1 MSRPEVRMDPEEYG
15 RTTSSRS
22 ALQSQSESGQVLE
35 FSMPVLDTT
44 SYQIPAMNCPPI
56 WWIVVEGSSSRHY
69 WNVVSSALSAVI
81 SNLPPY
87 VHIGMLLASSTSVS
101 VWNVTSAVPFVH
113 HFPWK
118 KARPELVLA
127 DVGTYKP
134 HLQTALRAMGDS
146 MALAEGEL
154 PLVKTLELILDQ
166 IEHGKHPGQP
176 LTNHQACDP
185 NGTVKPYAGGRVLFL
200 LNGPPQELKSPIPVD
215 PHNSNRKTGRGGR
228 GGACFESG
236 LRFSTMPRGD
246 DGDIPDLASDDDP
259 ETGTKKK
266 FKRTSKNKQQGNPDD
281 LTSQNLQCHFPH
293 VDARLMERFGTLG
306 QQFAEAAFGVDILVL
321 QHHITQSLGI
331 PLLIP
336 LCEPTGAPGPLL
348 FDLTESNTEDA
359 LRNEIWNRRPQSFG
373 GLLRVRLSPGFKV
386 DASPAQG
393 TSRSHLEL
401 VKTQVR
407 KGLMGPA
414 TSTIEDSLWQIGS
427 CDAHQS
433 VTLDFQVTNKIQ
445 RSAFVDGMGEVALK
459 PCLQVCFAYT
469 TIVAASEENSDS
481 DEFITVRRIR
491 ICTLRLP
498 MSDDVESLYAALDPE
513 ALSVV
518 LFHKFTTS
526 IFTEGVRATQDIGR
540 DWLKF
545 ILVCTYR
552 SAEAALKRQESKA
565 VQGVDSQSMFYP
577 AERLLNGEGSLSRD
591 EILLGQ
597 GHNILRLLPLQVWCL
612 LQCDA
617 MRPSSGSYRPTLDA
631 RAAALMQMTSMS
643 PRVLSRCLGPRLEM
657 WQSGNNVE
665 EAISSTIGLSRE
677 AITALLLEH
686 QQADPNLILFVDS
699 PFGVLVCDSH
709 HVRATDGTDVVV
721 GEALRSAVE
730 RAVESYPTPPLVTVE
745 LDRNAQVGDLWAD
758 FLVEDA
764 RTFDTQQNFEE
775 WKREVAASIFD
786 ELSDNSDY

>member
-1 MSRPEVRMDPEEYG
+1 MDPEEYG
-15 RTTSSRS
+15 RTSSNKS
-22 ALQSQSESGQVLE
+22 VLQSQSESGKVLE

-56 WWIVVEGSSSRHY
+56 WWIVVEGSPSRHY

-87 VHIGMLLASSTSVS
+87 VHIGMLLASSSTLS

-113 HFPWK
+113 NFPWK
-118 KARPELVLA
+118 NTRPDLVLA
-127 DVGTYKP
+127 DVGTYKS

-146 MALAEGEL
+146 MVLTEGEL

-176 LTNHQACDP
+176 LTNSQTSAQ

-200 LNGPPQELKSPIPVD
+200 LNGPPQELKSPTTMD
-215 PHNSNRKTGRGGR
+215 SQSSNPKTGLGGR

-236 LRFSTMPRGD
+236 LRFSTTPGDD

-259 ETGTKKK
+259 ETGTKKTY
-266 FKRTSKNKQQGNPDD
+266 KRTSKYKEQGNPDD
-281 LTSQNLQCHFPH
+281 LTSKNLQRHFPH
-293 VDARLMERFGTLG
+293 VDARLMKRFGTLG

-321 QHHITQSLGI
+321 QHHTTQSVGI
-331 PLLIP
+331 PLLQP
-336 LCEPTGAPGPLL
+336 LCEPTGAPGPLI
-348 FDLTESNTEDA
+348 FDLTQSNAEDA
-359 LRNEIWNRRPQSFG
+359 LRKELWHRRPQNFG
-373 GLLRVRLSPGFKV
+373 GLLRVRLSPGFKL
-386 DASPAQG
+386 DASPLQG

-401 VKTQVR
+401 VNTQVR

-414 TSTIEDSLWQIGS
+414 TSTNEDSLWLVGS

-445 RSAFVDGMGEVALK
+445 RSAFVDGMGDVALK

-469 TIVAASEENSDS
+469 TVVAASEENPD
-481 DEFITVRRIR
+481 DFITVRRMR

-518 LFHKFTTS
+518 LFHKFATS

-552 SAEAALKRQESKA
+552 SAEAALKRQESNA
-565 VQGVDSQSMFYP
+565 ALGVASESMFYP
-577 AERLLNGEGSLSRD
+577 AERLMNGEGALSRD
-591 EILLGQ
+591 DILLGQ
-597 GHNILRLLPLQVWCL
+597 GHDILRLLPLQVWCL

-617 MRPSSGSYRPTLDA
+617 MRPSSGTYRPTLDA

-643 PRVLSRCLGPRLEM
+643 PLVLSRCLCPHLEL
-657 WQSGNNVE
+657 WQSGNDVE
-665 EAISSTIGLSRE
+665 EAISTTMGLSRD
-677 AITALLLEH
+677 AITAQVLEH

-699 PFGVLVCDSH
+699 PFGILVCDSH
-709 HVRATDGTDVVV
+709 HVRATEGTDVVV
-721 GEALRSAVE
+721 GEALQTAVQQ
-730 RAVESYPTPPLVTVE
+730 AVESYPTPPPVTWV
-745 LDRNAQVGDLWAD
+745 LDRNAQVGDLWEN

-764 RTFDTQQNFEE
+764 RTFDAQQNFEE
-775 WKREVAASIFD
+775 WKTELAASIFD
-786 ELSDNSDY
+786 ELSDNADY